1 MENLWNTVRKTLF
14 GNMKASNEGTRT
26 ASLTKCRSCCIMS
39 IFTDLLVTAMCLLV
53 GICWRIF
60 SLFRLTLK
68 YFLGYVKQIARK
80 TKLVNVSIRMI
91 SSLFQHFLEAAIE
104 GVLKKLFLKIWKE
117 SPTQV
122 LSCELFRNIFFI
134 VHFWTATSDEL
145 PRCKKAFKTSTTCN
159 FFGNH
164 FS

>member
-122 LSCELFRNIFFI
+122 LSCEYCEILKKTYFEEHVRTAASNSI
-134 VHFWTATSDEL
+134 HFD
-145 PRCKKAFKTSTTCN
+145 RD
-159 FFGNH
+159 
-164 FS
+164 

>member
-1 MENLWNTVRKTLF
+1 MWKICGNTVRKTLF

-68 YFLGYVKQIARK
+68 YFSGYVKQIARK

-122 LSCELFRNIFFI
+122 LSCEYCEILKKTYFEEHVRTAAPNSI
-134 VHFWTATSDEL
+134 HFD
-145 PRCKKAFKTSTTCN
+145 RD
-159 FFGNH
+159 
-164 FS
+164 